1 MNGLVGSIVALVT
14 PMQEDGSV
22 DYVALRGL
30 IDWHIAEGTNCI
42 CVVGTTGESP
52 TVDVEEHCEIIRV
65 AVEHAAGRVPIMAGT
80 GGNSTA

>member
-52 TVDVEEHCEIIRV
+52 TVDVEEHCE
-65 AVEHAAGRVPIMAGT
+65 
-80 GGNSTA
+80 